1 MNYLLFCYVFS
12 KNCFKPTKAMRAK
25 SILII
30 LMFYL
35 NFGAFG
41 QTFFGDTFKS
51 RVYVGGNFGLNFGT
65 ITMLELSP
73 MAGFNFT
80 ERLSA
85 GVGLSYIYFSD
96 NRFVPSL
103 RFNMLG
109 GRTFARFL
117 IADQFFLHAEYERM
131 SYKDLVFEPGSTVGV
146 MKRVWVPAI
155 PVGIGYRSQVGANSF
170 FTINLLYDVLS
181 RDNVNTLYPGG
192 LLYRMG
198 FIIGLY

>member
-1 MNYLLFCYVFS
+1 MQLKKYI
-12 KNCFKPTKAMRAK
+12 
-25 SILII
+25 SIL
-30 LMFYL
+30 LLCLSMNLY
-35 NFGAFG
+35 G
-41 QTFFGDTFKS
+41 QTYFGDTFKS

-65 ITMLELSP
+65 ITMLDVSP
-73 MAGFNFT
+73 MGGFNLT

-155 PVGIGYRSQVGANSF
+155 PVGIGYRSQIGANSF

>member
-1 MNYLLFCYVFS
+1 MRIKYFIISLLMAWSTCAFS
-12 KNCFKPTKAMRAK
+12 
-25 SILII
+25 
-30 LMFYL
+30 
-35 NFGAFG
+35 
-41 QTFFGDTFKS
+41 QTMFGDTFKS
-51 RVYVGGNFGLNFGT
+51 KIYVGGNFGLNFGT
-65 ITMLELSP
+65 ISMLELSP

-85 GVGLSYIYFSD
+85 GLGFSYIYFSD
-96 NRFVPSL
+96 NRFSPSL

-117 IADQFFLHAEYERM
+117 ISDQFFFHAEYERM
-131 SYKDLVFEPGSTVGV
+131 SFKDMVFLPGASTSVL
-146 MKRVWVPAI
+146 KRVWVPAI
-155 PVGIGYRSQVGANSF
+155 PIGLGYRSQVGANSF

-181 RDNVNTLYPGG
+181 KDNVNTLYPGG